1 MPVLHVAAMPFPS
14 VQGTQAAVRAMID
27 AEHEAGRAPSL
38 LTYARA
44 GYELSPPWPIH
55 RVADVSRDRSLRS
68 GPSLRKLV
76 SDAQLVLAAR
86 RLASKERPACI
97 VAHHVEAAAAVLAA
111 RVRPLVFVAHTA
123 LGPELPTYLPARARS
138 LAARAGV
145 ALDVSLAR
153 RADATLAVSPRL
165 AEHLSSASGRDVRHL
180 PVPWTIPPPIE
191 PAERR
196 KARARFGFGPLDPV
210 VLYAGN
216 LDAYQGLE
224 LLARAFAVLSRHRA
238 DARLLVATASA
249 PEPLEK
255 ALWSLGCMERTTFA
269 PLADEPDRRIAH
281 AAADVACINRAVEGG
296 LPIKLLDALARG
308 VPSLVSRRA
317 TAGLAL
323 GDAAIVV
330 PDDDHEAFAA
340 AALIA
345 IEARES
351 APERGR
357 RGVEYVRRAHAPTEY
372 LRVIDQALKR

>member
-1 MPVLHVAAMPFPS
+1 
-14 VQGTQAAVRAMID
+14 
-27 AEHEAGRAPSL
+27 
-38 LTYARA
+38 
-44 GYELSPPWPIH
+44 
-55 RVADVSRDRSLRS
+55 
-68 GPSLRKLV
+68 
-76 SDAQLVLAAR
+76 
-86 RLASKERPACI
+86 
-97 VAHHVEAAAAVLAA
+97 VEAAAAVLAA

-357 RGVEYVRRAHAPTEY
+357 RGVEYVRRAHAPAEY
-372 LRVIDQALKR
+372 LRVLDQALKR